1 MIYVGIGSNLS
12 SKGFST
18 PYQTVLSA
26 IEHFPKFGLKVRK
39 QSDLYESEPVPVSS
53 QPWFVNG
60 VVEIS
65 STKGASDILKTLHSI
80 EDLFGRKRS
89 ELNAARTLDLD
100 LLDYKGMIINDN
112 PNLILPHPR
121 IDKRAFVILPLQN
134 ICPDWQSPLT
144 KQKVSELVTLLP
156 EDQKIRKIDYW

>member
-12 SKGFST
+12 SQDCST

-26 IEHFPKFGLKVRK
+26 IRHFPEFGLKICK
-39 QSDLYESEPVPVSS
+39 QSDWYESEPVPVSS
-53 QPWFVNG
+53 QPWFING

-65 STKGASDILKTLHSI
+65 STKGAASILKTLHSI
-80 EDLFGRKRS
+80 EDLFGRKRG

-100 LLDYKGMIINDN
+100 LLDYKGIVVKGN

-121 IDKRAFVILPLQN
+121 VNELSLIHI
-134 ICPDWQSPLT
+134 
-144 KQKVSELVTLLP
+144 SEPT
-156 EDQKIRKIDYW
+156 RR

>member
-12 SKGFST
+12 SQDCST

-26 IEHFPKFGLKVRK
+26 IRHFPEFGLKICK
-39 QSDLYESEPVPVSS
+39 QSDWYESEPVPVSS

-65 STKGASDILKTLHSI
+65 STKGAASILKTLHLI

-89 ELNAARTLDLD
+89 EVNAARTLD
-100 LLDYKGMIINDN
+100 
-112 PNLILPHPR
+112 
-121 IDKRAFVILPLQN
+121 
-134 ICPDWQSPLT
+134 
-144 KQKVSELVTLLP
+144 
-156 EDQKIRKIDYW
+156 

>member
-12 SKGFST
+12 SKGCST

-26 IEHFPKFGLKVRK
+26 IKHFPKFGLKVCK
-39 QSDLYESEPVPVSS
+39 QSDWYESEPVPVSS
-53 QPWFVNG
+53 QPWFING

-65 STKGASDILKTLHSI
+65 STKGAASILKTLHSI
-80 EDLFGRKRS
+80 EDLFGRIRG

-100 LLDYKGMIINDN
+100 LLDYKGMVVKDN

-121 IDKRAFVILPLQN
+121 INERAFVILPLQD
-134 ICPDWQSPLT
+134 ICPEWRSPIT
-144 KQKVSELVTLLP
+144 TQKLSELVELLP
-156 EDQKIRKIDYW
+156 EGQKIKKINY